1 MSFKWYDRVRD
12 YSYGDYDSSRRL
24 YYNEDSGKWVSWL
37 DKSKIIEEKYIRYEF
52 SVWDEREIEAEFG
65 YDLVERIGR
74 FLFVLYKKGLEV
86 ERRRGDRWVYVDK
99 SKICC
104 GILGGGG
111 KYIEIIERLIDL
123 GVIDRKYGIGK
134 FGNDRELYELNEKF
148 FSKDCYRRVLKIRN
162 SKLNKFLD
170 KLYSGDLVVGDRR
183 DEFIRWEIESCKRL
197 NLYWDED
204 GLLKLL
210 WRRLNK
216 RKELDYER
224 KDWDFLSNKK
234 RDKIKEGWDER
245 KEDDYIWKG
254 RLSFELLRVELEE
267 LKSGGFSFN
276 GFSKDSFSG
285 RYSNV
290 VNNKEREFRG
300 MMKMDG
306 ERLVE
311 IDMVNGYVSLFYRV
325 LKGINELN
333 KGDNK
338 FDDYIKKVVGD
349 VDVSDFLEKYKVCFE
364 GDIDKRI
371 DFYDFV
377 GYDLGMVDA
386 IIGKRGSERVY
397 MKELVLYLLN
407 GERSDGERKR
417 YFESRFSYLEIME
430 KIFCKGGVEVIEKIK
445 NSDLNFKLVGGKD
458 IRGYLRYKNMSRV
471 LMGMEV
477 IIMKGIWKRLIE
489 KEINYVS
496 LYDGMMVKKSDV
508 GVVLDI
514 VGNELSDFSSC
525 IRLKVK

>member
-1 MSFKWYDRVRD
+1 M
-12 YSYGDYDSSRRL
+12 
-24 YYNEDSGKWVSWL
+24 
-37 DKSKIIEEKYIRYEF
+37 
-52 SVWDEREIEAEFG
+52 
-65 YDLVERIGR
+65 
-74 FLFVLYKKGLEV
+74 
-86 ERRRGDRWVYVDK
+86 
-99 SKICC
+99 
-104 GILGGGG
+104 
-111 KYIEIIERLIDL
+111 
-123 GVIDRKYGIGK
+123 
-134 FGNDRELYELNEKF
+134 NEKF
-148 FSKDCYRRVLKIRN
+148 FSKECYRRVLKIRN

-325 LKGINELN
+325 LKGINELE
-333 KGDNK
+333 KGSNK
-338 FDDYIKKVVGD
+338 FDDYIKKVVE
-349 VDVSDFLEKYKVCFE
+349 F
-364 GDIDKRI
+364 
-371 DFYDFV
+371 
-377 GYDLGMVDA
+377 
-386 IIGKRGSERVY
+386 
-397 MKELVLYLLN
+397 
-407 GERSDGERKR
+407 
-417 YFESRFSYLEIME
+417 
-430 KIFCKGGVEVIEKIK
+430 
-445 NSDLNFKLVGGKD
+445 
-458 IRGYLRYKNMSRV
+458 
-471 LMGMEV
+471 
-477 IIMKGIWKRLIE
+477 
-489 KEINYVS
+489 
-496 LYDGMMVKKSDV
+496 
-508 GVVLDI
+508 
-514 VGNELSDFSSC
+514 
-525 IRLKVK
+525 